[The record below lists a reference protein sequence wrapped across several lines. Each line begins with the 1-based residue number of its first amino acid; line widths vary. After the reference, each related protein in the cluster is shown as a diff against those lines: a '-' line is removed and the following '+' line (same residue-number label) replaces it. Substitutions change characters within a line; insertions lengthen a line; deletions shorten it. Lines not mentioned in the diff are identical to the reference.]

1 MIPNIS
7 VCIPTYNPDFSLLGQ
22 AIDSAILQNNY
33 LLEIVVID
41 NCSQS
46 DVEKF
51 INEKFPTVKY
61 IRNEINIGMIANW
74 NKCIREAKGEFIHI
88 LHDDDW
94 VYPNFY
100 PTLLKG
106 FIDESVSACFC
117 RTEIFTENSQNKLA
131 QELYSEKEGILTNWE
146 LDGNTK
152 YGHHMSAT
160 IYRKS
165 HLYKINLF
173 DESYN
178 YIADGLLNSK
188 LQTVGKIYYSP
199 EILAVYRWR
208 DGNMSS
214 KLYTTTKAIKEIPR
228 FIKEISSFTK
238 SEYKDYIVRFHRKQK
253 SEYFFYRNLEFNRGS
268 KIIFIRTLYY
278 CFRISTVD
286 TFILCLKL
294 LKSRFF

>member
-1 MIPNIS
+1 MTPNIS

-22 AIDSAILQNNY
+22 AINSAILQNNF
-33 LLEIVVID
+33 LMEILVID

-46 DVEKF
+46 NVKKF
-51 INEKFPTVKY
+51 INENFPIVKY

-100 PTLLKG
+100 PTLFKG
-106 FIDESVSACFC
+106 FLDESVCACFC

-131 QELYSEKEGILTNWE
+131 QELYSEKEGILANWE

-173 DESYN
+173 VKSSTTIG
-178 YIADGLLNSK
+178 IATQQEKDQLFSVFKDILQNVFSILLIRK
-188 LQTVGKIYYSP
+188 KINKKEKKANKSL
-199 EILAVYRWR
+199 I
-208 DGNMSS
+208 
-214 KLYTTTKAIKEIPR
+214 TK
-228 FIKEISSFTK
+228 
-238 SEYKDYIVRFHRKQK
+238 
-253 SEYFFYRNLEFNRGS
+253 
-268 KIIFIRTLYY
+268 
-278 CFRISTVD
+278 
-286 TFILCLKL
+286 
-294 LKSRFF
+294 